1 LEICIKTSDVF
12 ETSEAGGEIPKGF
25 QLLVQLCYK
34 LWEGMNEEEELLAQA
49 AMFSTL
55 AKIDIGCF

>member
-1 LEICIKTSDVF
+1 MFLKHPMS
-12 ETSEAGGEIPKGF
+12 GGEIPKGF